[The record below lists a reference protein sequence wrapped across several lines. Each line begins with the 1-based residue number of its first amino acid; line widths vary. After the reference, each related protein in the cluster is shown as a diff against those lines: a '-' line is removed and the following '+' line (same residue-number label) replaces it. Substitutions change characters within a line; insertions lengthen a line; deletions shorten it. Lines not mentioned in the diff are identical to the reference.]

1 MFVERMADELR
12 ELMNDLMRSWI
23 VAVGLGLLYFS
34 TDANAQEWTR
44 FRGPNGQGQ
53 CESADTIPV
62 EWTEAD
68 YNWKIKLPGSGNSSP
83 VVWQDKIFLNSGDAA
98 TGARYISCHNTADGQ
113 VIWKKEYPVGKH
125 YVHKFNSFASSTPAV
140 DDKHVYSAWA
150 TPDEITLIALTH
162 DGEEVW
168 RKNLGTFVSQ
178 HGFGTSPIVVDG
190 MVIMTNDQEGEN
202 RTLFALDADT
212 GNERWKIAREH
223 ADDRQNVSY
232 ATPCVR
238 ETEAG
243 RELIVCSWAHGI
255 SSHNLQTGAMNWETH
270 VFKLRPVGS
279 PVLVGDLIIGNCGE
293 GGGKN
298 SVIAIKPKGT
308 NETPET
314 VYTLDKSVAPY
325 IPTVCA
331 AGDLLFLW
339 GDKGVVSCIDA
350 QTAKVHWK
358 QRVGGNF
365 YSSPIRVGDRIYG
378 VSIDG
383 DVVVLAAAKTYK
395 LLGKNSL
402 GEVCRSTPAVA
413 DGRMY
418 LRTDTTLI
426 SIGGKGAKQTAAK

>member
-1 MFVERMADELR
+1 MSDML
-12 ELMNDLMRSWI
+12 RSWI
-23 VAVGLGLLYFS
+23 VAAGLALLWPLG
-34 TDANAQEWTR
+34 DAGAQEWTR

-53 CESADTIPV
+53 CESADTIPI
-62 EWTEAD
+62 EWTPAD
-68 YNWKIKLPGSGNSSP
+68 YNWKIELPGGGNSSP
-83 VVWQDKIFLNSGDAA
+83 VIWQDKIFLNSGDAA
-98 TGARYISCHNTADGQ
+98 TGTRFISCYRVADGKE
-113 VIWKKEYPVGKH
+113 IWKKEYSAGKH

-140 DDKHVYSAWA
+140 DGKHVYSAWA
-150 TPDEITLIALTH
+150 TPEQITLIALTH
-162 DGEEVW
+162 DGDEVW
-168 RKNLGTFVSQ
+168 RKNLGPFVSQ
-178 HGFGTSPIVVDG
+178 HGFGTSPIVVDD

-202 RTLFALDADT
+202 RTLFALDANT
-212 GNERWKIAREH
+212 GNQRWKIARDH
-223 ADDRQNVSY
+223 ASDRQNVSY

-238 ETEAG
+238 ETDAG

-298 SVIAIKPKGT
+298 TVVVIKPKGAS
-308 NETPET
+308 ETPET

-350 QTAKVHWK
+350 PSGEKHWTK
-358 QRVGGNF
+358 RVGGNF
-365 YSSPIRVGDRIYG
+365 YSSPIRVGDRIYC
-378 VSIDG
+378 VSTDG
-383 DVVVLAAAKTYK
+383 DVVVLAASKTYK
-395 LLGKNSL
+395 MLGKNPL
-402 GEVCRSTPAVA
+402 GESCRSTPAVA

-418 LRTDTTLI
+418 IRTDTHLV
-426 SIGGKGAKQTAAK
+426 SVGGKGGKQTAAK